1 MLLLLFYGVIDILT
15 ICETK
20 IDESF
25 PTKQFI
31 IVGYSIID
39 RFERND
45 RGGGLMLIVKDHL
58 LTSSLDKYC
67 FLNEIEIF
75 CIELSLRKKKWL
87 IFCGYN
93 SHKHLLKHHL
103 FQIESAINFD
113 SNTYENL
120 IVLGDFNVETSEQ
133 S

>member
-15 ICETK
+15 IGETK

-31 IVGYSIID
+31 IVGYSIIY

-93 SHKHLLKHHL
+93 CHKHLLKHHL